1 MPILY
6 ESTDELM
13 ETFELTGLTRTAIL
27 AAGGAGG
34 ILLTAGIIHGL
45 KKWTGEPGPK
55 GWTRTLVLAGGGF
68 FGTVAAHGIIH
79 LIKGGKGKASLA
91 FVEET

>member
-1 MPILY
+1 M
-6 ESTDELM
+6 TG
-13 ETFELTGLTRTAIL
+13 FEPVGFTRTVIL
-27 AAGGAGG
+27 AGGAVGG
-34 ILLTAGIIHGL
+34 TMLTAVIMHGL

-55 GWTRTLVLAGGGF
+55 GWTRTAVLGGGAF

-79 LIKGGKGKASLA
+79 AIKGGQGQTSLK

>member
-13 ETFELTGLTRTAIL
+13 ETFELTGPARTAVL
-27 AAGGAGG
+27 ALGGAGG
-34 ILLTAGIIHGL
+34 VLITAGIIHGL
-45 KKWTGEPGPK
+45 KKWTGAPGPK

-68 FGTVAAHGIIH
+68 FGVVATHGVIH
-79 LIKGGKGKASLA
+79 LMKGGEEKAALA
-91 FVEET
+91 FVEEV